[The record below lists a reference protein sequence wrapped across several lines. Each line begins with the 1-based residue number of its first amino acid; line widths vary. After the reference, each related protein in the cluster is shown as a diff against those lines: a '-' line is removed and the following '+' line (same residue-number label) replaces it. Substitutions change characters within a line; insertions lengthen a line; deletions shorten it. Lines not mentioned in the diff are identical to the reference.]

1 MNGNSILEG
10 LNADQQDVVKAREG
24 AFLVVAG
31 AGAGKTTAL
40 TRRAAALI
48 ADGVA
53 PQGILLLTFTR
64 VAAAEMVSR
73 AKKLVPEAV
82 DISGGTFHSIA
93 QRLIK
98 ENANVF
104 RLPDR
109 PTVLDPADVTDT
121 FKRIGKS
128 HGRKA
133 GNDDNMPTAKTVAN
147 AYSFSVN
154 TGRTIDDV
162 VWDKYEQFGHAMEFI
177 AKCIADYKIFKR
189 ERALFDFDDLLLA
202 WDRMLDHK
210 DLGRQIRARFP
221 YVMVDEFQDC
231 NRLNVSIVQKLG
243 GDNPNVMAVGDPAQA
258 IYGFR
263 GTAPGTMF
271 EFIDHWPQTKKIFL
285 NTNYRSTAE
294 VLSVGN
300 AVDRSMRDR
309 FDRVLRAGSNAVDK
323 TPQLVT
329 VADERMEATYIANT
343 VLDNKE
349 NGVPLDEQA
358 VLVRSMNAAR
368 FVEGE
373 FMARKIPYVVMGGIK
388 LEDAKH
394 IKDFTCLARCAVN
407 QLDEIAWRRIL
418 TKAQGIG
425 EGTADKIIKEIMS
438 APLAMGDPTPVIL
451 KKAGAKS
458 QDDLRIIMKA
468 WTILSAGGP
477 PGELLDRAL
486 AVLDPLFER
495 INIEDWKGRRRDI
508 ESVIAM
514 SAGHDDLAS
523 FLTTLS
529 LDYRIDKTPQKTGDM
544 AEKESPI
551 TISTVHS
558 AKGLEWDVVYFPSLN
573 HGHMPSYMADTPD
586 EVEEERRV
594 LYVAMTRP
602 RKQLHVS
609 RPTTVGENG
618 YTSQESPF
626 QNVILDY
633 FERVQFGERRQ
644 GQSYRL
650 QNGGDHHIDFD
661 W

>member
-1 MNGNSILEG
+1 MSNSILDG
-10 LNADQQDVVKAREG
+10 LNAEQQEVVRAREG

-64 VAAAEMVSR
+64 LAAAEMITR

-93 QRLIK
+93 QRLIR
-98 ENANVF
+98 ENASVF

-109 PTVLDPADVTDT
+109 PTVLEPGDVTEA
-121 FKRIGKS
+121 FKKIAKEN
-128 HGRKA
+128 GRKA
-133 GNDDNMPTAKTVAN
+133 GNDDNMPTPKTVAS

-154 TGRTIDDV
+154 TGRPIDDV
-162 VWDKYEQFGHAMEFI
+162 VWDKYEQYGHAMDFI
-177 AKCIADYKIFKR
+177 QKCVADYKVFKR

-202 WDRMLDHK
+202 WDRMLDHPA
-210 DLGRQIRARFP
+210 LGRQIRERFP

-231 NRLNVSIVQKLG
+231 NALNVSIIRKLG
-243 GDNPNVMAVGDPAQA
+243 GDSPNVMAVGDPAQA

-271 EFIDHWPQTKKIFL
+271 GFLEHWPHARKIFL

-294 VLSVGN
+294 ILSVGN
-300 AVDRSMRDR
+300 AVDRSMRER
-309 FDRVLRAGSNAVDK
+309 FDRVLTAGSNAVGK
-323 TPQLVT
+323 TPKFVT
-329 VADERMEATYIANT
+329 VADEKQEAIYIANT

-349 NGVPLDEQA
+349 NGTPLEEQA

-373 FMARKIPYVVMGGIK
+373 FLMRRIPYTVMGGIK

-418 TKAQGIG
+418 TKAQGLG
-425 EGTADKIIKEIMS
+425 DGTAEKIFKAIS
-438 APLAMGDPTPVIL
+438 AAPLAMGDPTPVVL
-451 KKAGAKS
+451 KVAGAKS
-458 QDDLRIIMKA
+458 QDDLKVIMRA
-468 WTILSAGGP
+468 WKILSGGGP

-486 AVLDPLFER
+486 AVIDPLFER
-495 INIEDWKGRRRDI
+495 VHSEDWKGRRRDI
-508 ESVIAM
+508 ESVISMA
-514 SAGHDDLAS
+514 AGHDDLAG

-529 LDYRIDKTPQKTGDM
+529 LDYRIDKKPQKTGPMDEQ
-544 AEKESPI
+544 EKPI

-558 AKGLEWDVVYFPSLN
+558 AKGLEWDVVYFPSFYT
-573 HGHMPSYMADTPD
+573 GHMPSFMAETPD
-586 EVEEERRV
+586 EIEEEKRV

-609 RPTTVGENG
+609 RPTAMGEKG
-618 YTSQESPF
+618 YASQESPF
-626 QNVILDY
+626 QHTVLDY
-633 FERVQFGERRQ
+633 FERAHFGERRNPP
-644 GQSYRL
+644 SYRL
-650 QNGGDHHIDFD
+650 QDGGDHHIEFD